1 METSIPAAIVAAI
14 LMVSSVLLART
25 GYQSFDEMSGTW
37 KEMESRAG
45 EQART
50 KPSLTSATMNGADL
64 DVELRNDGA
73 TRWAAFEHMDIVVE
87 YTDSGDNRVVSWIPY
102 TDGSLN
108 PNTWVVQ
115 GITSDAFDPGVVNP
129 TETLQ
134 LRINVSPPIK
144 SGSTNR
150 VLITT
155 EQGVTVSSNFTG

>member
-1 METSIPAAIVAAI
+1 MDTSIPPAMAAAI
-14 LMVSSVLLART
+14 LMVAPVVLARP
-25 GYQSFDEMSGTW
+25 GFHSFDDMGQVW
-37 KEMESRAG
+37 KEMEVRAS

-50 KPSLTSATMNGADL
+50 EPAIGGVAMNGAYV

-73 TRWAAFEHMDIVVE
+73 TRWAEFGHMDIVVE

>member
-1 METSIPAAIVAAI
+1 MDTSIPAAIVAAI
-14 LMVSSVLLART
+14 LMVSAVVLART
-25 GYQSFDEMSGTW
+25 GFHSFDDMGQVW
-37 KEMESRAG
+37 KEMEVRAG

-50 KPSLTSATMNGADL
+50 EPAIAGVAMNGAYL

-73 TRWAAFEHMDIVVE
+73 TKWAEFEHMDVVIE
-87 YTDSGDNRVVSWIPY
+87 YTDTGDNRVVSWIPF

-115 GITSDAFDPGVVNP
+115 GIAGDAFDPGVVNP

-134 LRINVSPPIK
+134 TRIEVSPAIK
-144 SGSTNR
+144 PGSANR

-155 EQGVTVSSNFTG
+155 EQGVTVSTNFTG

>member
-1 METSIPAAIVAAI
+1 MDTGIPAAIVAAI
-14 LMVSSVLLART
+14 LMVSSVVLART
-25 GYQSFDEMSGTW
+25 GFHSFDDMGQTW
-37 KEMESRAG
+37 KEMEVRAG

-50 KPSLTSATMNGADL
+50 EPAIASVAMNGAYL

-73 TRWAAFEHMDIVVE
+73 TKWAEFEHMDVVVE
-87 YTDSGDNRVVSWIPY
+87 YTDTGDNRVVRWLPY

-115 GITSDAFDPGVVNP
+115 GIAGDAFDPGMVNP

-134 LRINVSPPIK
+134 TRIELSPAIK
-144 SGSTNR
+144 AGSVNR
-150 VLITT
+150 VIITT

>member
-1 METSIPAAIVAAI
+1 MDTSIPAAIVAAI
-14 LMVSSVLLART
+14 LMVSTVVLART
-25 GYQSFDEMSGTW
+25 GFHSFDDMGQVW
-37 KEMESRAG
+37 KEMEVRAS

-50 KPSLTSATMNGADL
+50 EPAIGGVAMNGAYV

-73 TRWAAFEHMDIVVE
+73 TRWAEFPHMDIVVE
-87 YTDSGDNRVVSWIPY
+87 YTDTGDNRVVSWVPY
-102 TDGSLN
+102 TDGSLS

-115 GITSDAFDPGVVNP
+115 GIVGDTFDPGVVNP

-134 LRINVSPPIK
+134 MRIEVSPAIK
-144 SGSTNR
+144 PGSPNR